1 MGRDNKPE
9 IRFDVTE
16 LVKEAVREVSDREG
30 QTEAAFIRSCVLPF
44 VRDEMRAIAARIEKN
59 NSAKHTSKR
68 CPNCG
73 AA

>member
-1 MGRDNKPE
+1 MKKPE

-16 LVKEAVREVSDREG
+16 LVKEAIREVSDREG
-30 QTEAAFIRSCVLPF
+30 QTEAAFVRGCVLPF
-44 VRDEMRAIAARIEKN
+44 VRDEMRAIAARLEKKD
-59 NSAKHTSKR
+59 SAKRPVKP